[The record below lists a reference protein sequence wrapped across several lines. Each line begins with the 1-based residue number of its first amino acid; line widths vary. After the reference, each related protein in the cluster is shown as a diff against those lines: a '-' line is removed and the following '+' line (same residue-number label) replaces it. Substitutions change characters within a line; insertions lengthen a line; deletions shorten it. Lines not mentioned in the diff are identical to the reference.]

1 MDDRLD
7 TLSLFARV
15 VETGSLTAA
24 ARDHGLSLPA
34 ASRRI
39 SALEARLGARL
50 LLRSTRR
57 TQPTE
62 AGLAFHARVRAILAD
77 LAEAE
82 TAAVGLDAAPS
93 GTLVVALPLLLG
105 RTMLGPALF
114 GFLERHPGVRIEAR
128 YADRFIAVAEEGV
141 DVAVR
146 IGRLPDSALVAR
158 RLAGF
163 RRILVAAP
171 SYLAARG
178 APVTPAQLPGHAC
191 LVFRAVGDAWRFA
204 DPAGGAEL
212 VARVSGPF
220 ETDTAEA
227 VMEAAEAGLG
237 IALVPS
243 WQAARALSEGRLV
256 RILAPFE
263 QAETP
268 IHALWPPARRLSA
281 KVRAFVD
288 HLAGFIAAHP
298 CFQKLPSPPPT

>member
-7 TLSLFARV
+7 TLSLFTRV
-15 VETGSLTAA
+15 VEAGSLTAA
-24 ARDHGLSLPA
+24 ARERGLSLPA

-39 SALEARLGARL
+39 TALEARLGARL
-50 LLRSTRR
+50 LVRTTRR

-62 AGLAFHARVRAILAD
+62 AGMAFHARVRALLAD

-82 TAAVGLDAAPS
+82 AAAAGLDSTPR
-93 GTLVVALPLLLG
+93 GTLVVALPPLLG
-105 RTMLGPALF
+105 RTLLGPALF
-114 GFLERHPGVRIEAR
+114 GFLERHPAVRIEAR
-128 YADRFIAVAEEGV
+128 YADRFIAVAEEAI
-141 DVAVR
+141 DVAVH
-146 IGRLPDSALVAR
+146 IGRLPNSTLAAR

-178 APVTPAQLPGHAC
+178 EPVTPAQLPGHAC
-191 LVFRAVGDAWRFA
+191 LVFRALGDTWRFT
-204 DPAGGAEL
+204 DPAGGVEIA
-212 VARVSGPF
+212 AHVSGPF
-220 ETDTAEA
+220 ESDTPDA
-227 VMEAAEAGLG
+227 VMGAAEAGLG

-243 WQAARALSEGRLV
+243 WQAARAIGEGRLV

-268 IHALWPPARRLSA
+268 IHALWPPERRMSA

-298 CFQKLPSPPPT
+298 CFRPLA